1 MQNKSILPENSTQ
14 IPVEVSQQATE
25 WYVRLQADDVTEQ
38 EITEFQ
44 TWLQTS
50 QQHQK
55 AWKCLEQFGLSL
67 DSLKHPL
74 LKQAL
79 LSIDQ
84 KAPSRNLFPTKS
96 ITYIIMLG
104 GSIVTI
110 IAMQPQ
116 QLWQQWQADY
126 KTQIGEQKSIQLAD
140 GSQIILNT
148 DTVVNVNY
156 NHKQRQIELIK
167 GEIHLEVAK
176 DPQHRPFSVSNR
188 DGLIQDIGTT
198 FNIRQYD
205 KHTVLAVSEGEVLV
219 TATKSQNKA
228 HVHAEQQVLFNQ
240 YQIQNIKA
248 IDSKYSTW
256 KNGMLSVYK
265 MPLNEFLTELNR
277 YSRDQLSYDKS
288 VSKFEVSGVFPLKE
302 YQKVLDSL
310 EQQLPI
316 KVESQFYFWKK
327 ITLKEK

>member
-1 MQNKSILPENSTQ
+1 
-14 IPVEVSQQATE
+14 
-25 WYVRLQADDVTEQ
+25 
-38 EITEFQ
+38 
-44 TWLQTS
+44 
-50 QQHQK
+50 
-55 AWKCLEQFGLSL
+55 
-67 DSLKHPL
+67 
-74 LKQAL
+74 
-79 LSIDQ
+79 
-84 KAPSRNLFPTKS
+84 
-96 ITYIIMLG
+96 
-104 GSIVTI
+104 
-110 IAMQPQ
+110 MQPQ

-148 DTVVNVNY
+148 DTIVNVNY